1 MKWGVRRYQNY
12 DGTYTKK
19 GLARFNQASS
29 DYDKANEKLRTAKS
43 NYKSGSGSKSDYKNA
58 KGEAKIAKRKMN
70 QAYDSLK
77 TDKMADEG
85 KKLYKNGKTIT
96 SNNQKF
102 VITQTA
108 TIVGAN
114 IARSLI
120 SQYMGD
126 NRIANLSSDAI
137 LVGGTAVN
145 GILYAKNVSE
155 NKKLRA
161 YYAH

>member
-85 KKLYKNGKTIT
+85 KNFIKMERQLR
-96 SNNQKF
+96 
-102 VITQTA
+102 VI
-108 TIVGAN
+108 I
-114 IARSLI
+114 R
-120 SQYMGD
+120 
-126 NRIANLSSDAI
+126 NL
-137 LVGGTAVN
+137 L
-145 GILYAKNVSE
+145 LLKP
-155 NKKLRA
+155 LQ
-161 YYAH
+161 